1 MPRHKWTTE
10 EQEDWLKDR
19 CDAFK
24 EAENNGTRKSFYKET
39 YAAWLLKW
47 QNPEPSA
54 KQIADATSRE
64 AAIKKIHVDQEKV
77 SCTPNINL
85 LISSY
90 MLSSDFKPG
99 IVTANDLL

>member
-24 EAENNGTRKSFYKET
+24 EAEKNDTRKSFYQET
-39 YAAWLLKW
+39 YAAWLFKW
-47 QNPEPSA
+47 PNPEPSA
-54 KQIADATSRE
+54 KQIADATTRE
-64 AAIKKIHVDQEKV
+64 ATIKKIYVDQEKV

-90 MLSSDFKPG
+90 PLSSDFKPG
-99 IVTANDLL
+99 IVTVNDLP

>member
-10 EQEDWLKDR
+10 EQEDWLKDC

-24 EAENNGTRKSFYKET
+24 EAEKNDTRKSFYQET
-39 YAAWLLKW
+39 YAAWLFKW
-47 QNPEPSA
+47 PNPEPSA
-54 KQIADATSRE
+54 KQIADATTRE
-64 AAIKKIHVDQEKV
+64 AAIKKIYVDQKKV

-90 MLSSDFKPG
+90 R
-99 IVTANDLL
+99 

>member
-24 EAENNGTRKSFYKET
+24 EAEKNDTRKSFYKET
-39 YAAWLLKW
+39 YAAWLFKW
-47 QNPEPSA
+47 PNPEPSA

-64 AAIKKIHVDQEKV
+64 AVIKKIYVDQEKV

-85 LISSY
+85 LNSSY
-90 MLSSDFKPG
+90 TLSRDFKPG
-99 IVTANDLL
+99 IVTVNDLP

>member
-24 EAENNGTRKSFYKET
+24 EAEREDTRKSFYKET
-39 YAAWLLKW
+39 YAAWLNKW
-47 QNPEPSA
+47 PNPKPST

-77 SCTPNINL
+77 SCIPNINL
-85 LISSY
+85 LIISY
-90 MLSSDFKPG
+90 TLSREFKPG
-99 IVTANDLL
+99 IVTANVLP